1 MSSHRTILRPFLDAP
16 VAFQAAILMIIGC
29 AFLAILGGLIRAL
42 SDSGLAVFEI
52 VFLRNLAGLLVLTPW
67 FMRNGLTGLKTGRP
81 GLFFVRGAF
90 GFVSMLAWFF
100 AVTEIPLAEAVA
112 LNFTAPIF
120 GTLLAI
126 LILKEVV
133 RFRRWMAIL
142 IGFVGAM
149 IILRP
154 GAIEMTPGAYAAI
167 FAAATMACSITCVKM
182 LSGTE
187 STPSIVA
194 WTQIIILPM
203 SMIPAFMVW
212 QTPTWD
218 QLLLVAGMGL
228 CATFG
233 HLFFTRAFALA
244 DSTYVLPFDFFR
256 LIFSAIIGFA
266 FFSQEPDFFVWIGA
280 AVIFVSSVYIAM
292 REGRVNQS
300 EGPVKSAGA
309 AKSAAAKL
317 GQGQ

>member
-1 MSSHRTILRPFLDAP
+1 MSSHRLILRPFTEAP
-16 VAFQAAILMIIGC
+16 AALQAAILMIIGC
-29 AFLAILGGLIRAL
+29 AFLAILGGLIRL
-42 SDSGLAVFEI
+42 ISDSGMPVFEI
-52 VFLRNLAGLLVLTPW
+52 VFLRNLAGLLVLAPW
-67 FMRNGLTGLKTGRP
+67 FMKNGISGLKTGRP
-81 GLFFVRGAF
+81 GLFLVRGTF
-90 GFVSMLAWFF
+90 GFISMLAWFYT
-100 AVTEIPLAEAVA
+100 VTVLPLAEAVA

-126 LILKEVV
+126 VVLKEVV

-142 IGFVGAM
+142 VGFIGAM

-154 GAIEMTPGAYAAI
+154 GAIEMSMGAYAAI
-167 FAAATMACSITCVKM
+167 FAAATMACSVTCVKM

-203 SMIPAFMVW
+203 SLIPAILVW
-212 QTPTWD
+212 QTPTLD
-218 QLLLVAGMGL
+218 QLFIVVGIGI
-228 CATFG
+228 CATLG

-256 LIFSAIIGFA
+256 LVFSAIIGFA
-266 FFSQEPDFFVWIGA
+266 FFSQTPDMFVWIGA
-280 AVIFVSSVYIAM
+280 AVIFTSSVYIAM
-292 REGRVNQS
+292 REVRVNK
-300 EGPVKSAGA
+300 GGNANKSAGN
-309 AKSAAAKL
+309 AKATASKM